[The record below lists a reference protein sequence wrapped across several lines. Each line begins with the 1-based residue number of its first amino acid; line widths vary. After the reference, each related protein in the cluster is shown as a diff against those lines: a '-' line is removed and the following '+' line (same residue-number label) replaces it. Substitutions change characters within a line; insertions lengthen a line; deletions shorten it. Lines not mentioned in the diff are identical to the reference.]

1 MVQGIPLQSFQH
13 LQDLCDANVH
23 TCHLNTNY
31 TIHVTWTQTTP
42 YMPPEH
48 KLQSFTY
55 TNYDTYQ
62 MILQFVDKEINV
74 ELNVI
79 VTILLT

>member
-1 MVQGIPLQSFQH
+1 
-13 LQDLCDANVH
+13 
-23 TCHLNTNY
+23 
-31 TIHVTWTQTTP
+31 
-42 YMPPEH
+42 MPPEH

>member
-1 MVQGIPLQSFQH
+1 MSPEHKLY
-13 LQDLCDANVH
+13 H
-23 TCHLNTNY
+23 TCHLN
-31 TIHVTWTQTTP
+31 IKTTP